1 MKKKQLPRLSIITVV
16 YNGIHTIERTITSI
30 QQQSYKEI
38 EHILIDGG
46 STDGTLELIKKH
58 SGGIATWISEPDRGI
73 YDAMNK
79 GLEMA
84 TGEYVWFINAGD
96 EIYSAD
102 TLEKIRDLLR
112 IRSDVYYGEAM
123 YTDISGEEIGVRSEV
138 TPHTLPDQLGW
149 QDMNRGMVVCH
160 QSFLVKRDI
169 APRYDLRFPHSGD
182 IDWIIRCLKK
192 STTTIHTGTVLSNY
206 LIGGHSKKFHIRS
219 LIDRY
224 RVLQHHF
231 GVIPNIMNHAAITVR
246 ALKHS
251 GKKNR

>member
-1 MKKKQLPRLSIITVV
+1 MKTPQLPRLSIITVV
-16 YNGIHTIERTITSI
+16 YNGVHTIERTISSV
-30 QQQSYKEI
+30 QRQSYKEI
-38 EHILIDGG
+38 EHIIIDGG
-46 STDGTLELIKKH
+46 STDGTVELIKKH
-58 SGGIATWISEPDRGI
+58 SGGITTWICEPDRGV

-102 TLEKIRDLLR
+102 TLENIRDLLR

-123 YTDISGEEIGVRSEV
+123 YTDMRGEKIGVRSEV

-149 QDMNRGMVVCH
+149 QDMNRGQVVCH

-169 APRYDLRFPHSGD
+169 SPRYDLRFPHSGD
-182 IDWIIRCLKK
+182 IDWMIRCLKI
-192 STTTIHTGTVLSNY
+192 STKTIHTGTVLSKY
-206 LIGGHSKKFHIRS
+206 LIGGHSKKFHLRS

-224 RVLQHHF
+224 RVLQQHF
-231 GVIPNIMNHAAITVR
+231 GVIPNIMNHAIITVR